1 MCYRRGHA
9 PRFSHRSDLV
19 RAANPLRFFIMQ
31 TLPSLTRDKFDI
43 HAVGLTTRKRRGEA
57 AEAAFLAKASGLG
70 FGVAKPWG
78 DSERYDF
85 LLGSGHGDF
94 LRVQVKS
101 TQRYAESRYRVKA
114 AGWRATY
121 TRDEID
127 FLVAWIIPEN
137 LWYVVPIHAFASR
150 KNLRFY
156 PHGGRKALYEKYRE
170 AWCLMACP
178 RSAQI
183 EPAQIEPDCASP
195 NQALASCRCEQLSVR
210 CAVCP
215 LCPLPTSFHLVIP
228 NPLQR

>member
-1 MCYRRGHA
+1 MMCYNLLKDNIRGRGHA

-19 RAANPLRFFIMQ
+19 RAANPLRFFIMR
-31 TLPSLTRDKFDI
+31 TPTGIPANESVFKFDI

-85 LLGSGHGDF
+85 LLDSGHG
-94 LRVQVKS
+94 
-101 TQRYAESRYRVKA
+101 
-114 AGWRATY
+114 
-121 TRDEID
+121 
-127 FLVAWIIPEN
+127 
-137 LWYVVPIHAFASR
+137 
-150 KNLRFY
+150 
-156 PHGGRKALYEKYRE
+156 
-170 AWCLMACP
+170 
-178 RSAQI
+178 
-183 EPAQIEPDCASP
+183 
-195 NQALASCRCEQLSVR
+195 EQLSVR